1 MRFIKDAAINENGLV
16 FNPFTG
22 DSFIVNDMGKTIID
36 YLKKN
41 SSVEEIR
48 DKLFEQ
54 YDVELRILERDIY
67 DFLEKLKTYHLLEQE
82 NDKHKGFEMV

>member
-54 YDVELRILERDIY
+54 YDVELRVLEHDIY

-82 NDKHKGFEMV
+82 NDKHKGFEIV